1 MVQLDLIELA
11 DLVRPEQLVAEILRQ
26 NPQLPI
32 PVPVEELAR
41 LAGISKIEAFDSV
54 GFEGALLTNA
64 TKSEGAIFFS
74 SLSPRPRQRF
84 TIGHELGH
92 FLLPWHRQASFQCTA
107 EDISS
112 RSKKDW
118 EIQANQFAAELLAP
132 EPLVRRILRQL
143 KEPELAHMLKL
154 RDDFATSF
162 EMTARRVV
170 ELNDY
175 ACAVVFSKDNIVR
188 YSIRSEYFTEW
199 LSVRKG
205 DRLPAQSPSR
215 NSISDPEEWHEI
227 EAHWWLAEAK
237 GGVRQPETMYEQTL
251 VQDHGHKVTLL
262 TYEPE

>member
-1 MVQLDLIELA
+1 MVQLELIELA
-11 DLVRPEQLVAEILRQ
+11 DLIRPEQLVAEILRQ
-26 NPQLPI
+26 NPNLPI
-32 PVPVEELAR
+32 PVPIEELAR
-41 LAGISKIEAFDSV
+41 LAGISKIEAFESV

-92 FLLPWHRQASFQCTA
+92 FLLPWHRQSSFQCTV

-118 EIQANQFAAELLAP
+118 EIEANQFAAELLVP
-132 EPLVRRILRQL
+132 EPLVKRMLCQF
-143 KEPELAHMLKL
+143 KQPELAHILQL
-154 RDDFATSF
+154 RDEFGTSF

-188 YSIRSEYFTEW
+188 YWIRSEYFTEW
-199 LSVRKG
+199 LSVKKG
-205 DRLPAQSPSR
+205 DTLPSQSPSR
-215 NSISDPEEWHEI
+215 GLISDPEERHEI
-227 EAHWWLAEAK
+227 ESYWWLREPKNRA
-237 GGVRQPETMYEQTL
+237 RQPETIHEQTL
-251 VQDHGHKVTLL
+251 VQDFGHKVTLL
-262 TYEPE
+262 TYDRE